1 MNKKTIITIL
11 LLFVAMA
18 GLAKQKT
25 TVSTSRPI
33 VWENPAIGYSD
44 IPYFQIQKVE
54 LTKER
59 TALHVRMSLMPGLG
73 FFLKSTCY
81 LQANGKQ
88 YESIGSDSIKLD
100 DKRIVLDDTGKKD
113 FVLYFKPMPMDTKEF
128 DFIDGLTDKDY
139 QVFCIHDKDYVMPVT
154 PVPAEFLI
162 DDADEELAEMKYEAT
177 PATIHFKS
185 INYRKGMNTRIQIQY
200 VDLKNPATFM
210 MDNYMILNDDG
221 EATVSLPIGVP
232 QIIQLCIDNLPFTSY
247 AYAYLAPGKEVTFLI
262 DMLHD
267 DTGANSKFVG
277 IKGYFAKFNKDRY
290 QVLIDNSAGDYAQL
304 PSIALKDIHDV
315 QTLMRYYDE
324 ERENYKK
331 WINKSTYCKA
341 VKQWLTQYSYDLGYG
356 LNDELDSLAHTKK
369 FKDYLL
375 RNYTRNLYDKNL
387 LLTQGFVR
395 ASKYYSMIDA
405 RGFNA
410 DLARYCYY
418 LPQALDSKPVE
429 KPLIEDKDLSDLYDK
444 YVAETQK
451 TTAANKE
458 GLPDNAHYLD
468 MTDIAPDSILQTIL
482 DRYKGKT
489 ILIDIWAT
497 WCVPCMQGH
506 EKMKPLKEEL
516 RDKDIVYVYLTS
528 TTSKYDKWKDYITD
542 ISGEHYFLAQA
553 QLDGIF
559 QQLNK
564 NSYPTYAIFA
574 PNGERAASFSG
585 FNLEAIREALEK
597 ALNK

>member
-1 MNKKTIITIL
+1 MIKHNVIIIL
-11 LLFVAMA
+11 LAFVAMA
-18 GLAKQKT
+18 GQAKQKT
-25 TVSTSRPI
+25 I
-33 VWENPAIGYSD
+33 VWEKPAIGYSD

-81 LQANGKQ
+81 LQANGKK
-88 YESIGSDSIKLD
+88 YESIGSDSIQLD
-100 DKRIVLDDTGKKD
+100 GNRIVLDDTGKKD
-113 FVLYFKPMPMDTKEF
+113 FVLYFKPMSMDTKEF

-154 PVPAEFLI
+154 PVPAEYLT
-162 DDADEELAEMKYEAT
+162 DDADEELAEMKYDAT

-200 VDLKNPATFM
+200 VDLKNPATLM

-277 IKGYFAKFNKDRY
+277 IKGYFAKFDKEWYQAIIVKD
-290 QVLIDNSAGDYAQL
+290 DAHNSILALEKDIFGYKFVESCKDYAM
-304 PSIALKDIHDV
+304 S
-315 QTLMRYYDE
+315 
-324 ERENYKK
+324 
-331 WINKSTYCKA
+331 
-341 VKQWLTQYSYDLGYG
+341 
-356 LNDELDSLAHTKK
+356 
-369 FKDYLL
+369 
-375 RNYTRNLYDKNL
+375 
-387 LLTQGFVR
+387 
-395 ASKYYSMIDA
+395 DA

-418 LPQALDSKPVE
+418 LPQALDSKPVK
-429 KPLIEDKDLSDLYDK
+429 KPLIEDKGLSELYDK
-444 YVAETQK
+444 YVAEAQK
-451 TTAANKE
+451 TTTTNKE
-458 GLPDNAHYLD
+458 GLAANAHYLD
-468 MTDIAPDSILQTIL
+468 MTDVAPDNILQTIL

-489 ILIDIWAT
+489 VLIDIWAT

-506 EKMKPLKEEL
+506 EAMKPLKEEF

-528 TTSKYDKWKDYITD
+528 TTSKYDEWKKYITG
-542 ISGEHYFLAQA
+542 ISGEHYFLTKE
-553 QLDGIF
+553 QLAGIF
-559 QQLNK
+559 QQLDRNA
-564 NSYPTYAIFA
+564 YPTYAVFS
-574 PNGERAASFSG
+574 PNGEKVATLTG
-585 FNLEAIREALEK
+585 FRDVEIIREALFTSP
-597 ALNK
+597 

>member
-1 MNKKTIITIL
+1 MEIY
-11 LLFVAMA
+11 A
-18 GLAKQKT
+18 
-25 TVSTSRPI
+25 SS
-33 VWENPAIGYSD
+33 
-44 IPYFQIQKVE
+44 
-54 LTKER
+54 
-59 TALHVRMSLMPGLG
+59 
-73 FFLKSTCY
+73 
-81 LQANGKQ
+81 
-88 YESIGSDSIKLD
+88 
-100 DKRIVLDDTGKKD
+100 
-113 FVLYFKPMPMDTKEF
+113 
-128 DFIDGLTDKDY
+128 
-139 QVFCIHDKDYVMPVT
+139 
-154 PVPAEFLI
+154 
-162 DDADEELAEMKYEAT
+162 
-177 PATIHFKS
+177 
-185 INYRKGMNTRIQIQY
+185 
-200 VDLKNPATFM
+200 
-210 MDNYMILNDDG
+210 
-221 EATVSLPIGVP
+221 
-232 QIIQLCIDNLPFTSY
+232 SY

-290 QVLIDNSAGDYAQL
+290 QFLIDNSAGDYAQL

-315 QTLMRYYDE
+315 QALMRYYDE

-341 VKQWLTQYSYDLGYG
+341 VKQWLTQYSYNLGYG
-356 LNDELDSLAHTKK
+356 LNDELDSLAHTNE

-387 LLTQGFVR
+387 LLTWDFVR

-418 LPQALDSKPVE
+418 LPQALDSKPVK

-489 ILIDIWAT
+489 VLIDIWAT
-497 WCVPCMQGH
+497 WCIPCMQGH

-516 RDKDIVYVYLTS
+516 RDKNIVYIYLTS

-542 ISGEHYFLAQA
+542 ISGEHYFLTQE

-574 PNGERAASFSG
+574 PNGERTTSLSG

-597 ALNK
+597 ALNE

>member
-1 MNKKTIITIL
+1 MKTIITIL
-11 LLFVAMA
+11 FAFVAMA
-18 GLAKQKT
+18 GQAKKT
-25 TVSTSRPI
+25 I
-33 VWENPAIGYSD
+33 AWENPAIGYSD
-44 IPYFQIQKVE
+44 KPYFEIHKVE
-54 LTKER
+54 LTKEK
-59 TALHVRMSLMPGLG
+59 TALHVCVRLMPGLK
-73 FFLKSTCY
+73 FRVKSACY
-81 LQANGKQ
+81 LQSDGKR
-88 YESIGSDSIKLD
+88 YDIIGSDSIQLD
-100 DKRIVLDDTGKKD
+100 GNNITLDNTGKKG
-113 FVLYFKPMPMDTKEF
+113 FVLYFKPLPLDIKEF
-128 DFIDGLTDKDY
+128 DFIEGMNYNDF
-139 QVFCIHDKDYVMPVT
+139 QVFAIHDKNYAMPVT
-154 PVPAEFLI
+154 PVPAEYLI
-162 DDADEELAEMKYEAT
+162 DDADEEMAEMKYDVT
-177 PATIHFKS
+177 PAIIHFKS
-185 INYRKGMNTRIQIQY
+185 LNYRKGMNTIIELGF
-200 VDLKNPATFM
+200 VNLKNPAKYERM
-210 MDNYMILNDDG
+210 EVRLNDDG
-221 EATVSLPIGVP
+221 EAIASLPIGVP
-232 QIIQLCIDNLPFTSY
+232 QIVQLQIYASSSY

-315 QTLMRYYDE
+315 QALMRYYDE

-341 VKQWLTQYSYDLGYG
+341 VKQWLTQNSYNLGYG
-356 LNDELDSLAHTKK
+356 LNDELDSLAHTNE

-387 LLTQGFVR
+387 LLTWDFVR

-418 LPQALDSKPVE
+418 LPQALDSKPVK

-489 ILIDIWAT
+489 VLIDIWAT
-497 WCVPCMQGH
+497 WCIPCMQGH

-516 RDKDIVYVYLTS
+516 RDKNIVYIYLTS

-542 ISGEHYFLAQA
+542 ISGEHYFLTQE

-574 PNGERAASFSG
+574 PNGERTTSLSG
-585 FNLEAIREALEK
+585 FNLEAIRKALEK
-597 ALNK
+597 ALNMK